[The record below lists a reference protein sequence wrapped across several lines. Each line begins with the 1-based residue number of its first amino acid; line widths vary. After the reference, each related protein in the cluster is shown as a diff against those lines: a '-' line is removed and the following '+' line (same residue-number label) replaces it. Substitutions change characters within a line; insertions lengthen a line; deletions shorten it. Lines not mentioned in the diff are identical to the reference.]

1 MERQRLG
8 ILLVDDD
15 EEEYLITRD
24 LFAEIEAI
32 RCELE
37 WAATYDAGL
46 HAIARQEH
54 DVYLLDYRLGSHD
67 GIELLRAAVEQGC
80 TAPIIMLTGQSDRDV
95 DIAALRAGA
104 SDYLVK
110 GQLDARLL
118 ERSIRYAIE
127 RKRAEEERERLISQL
142 QEALANIKTLRGL
155 LPICASCK
163 KIRDDTGYWNQI
175 ETYIHIHTEADFSHG
190 LCPDCIA
197 RLYPELNGEIFNKD
211 ND

>member
-24 LFAEIEAI
+24 LFAEIEVI

-37 WAATYDAGL
+37 WVATYDAGL
-46 HAIARQEH
+46 HAIVRQEH
-54 DVYLLDYRLGSHD
+54 DVFLLDYRLGLHD

-155 LPICASCK
+155 LPICSSCK

-197 RLYPELNGEIFNKD
+197 RLYPELNAEMFNKG